1 MWVRWHGPICI
12 FFFKAGLTVDT
23 KISGCPFFSVWLAP
37 AQVGEQIDNEKKGQR
52 AGDLSVRLK
61 ILDTNVQVVLINPL

>member
-1 MWVRWHGPICI
+1 M
-12 FFFKAGLTVDT
+12 DT